1 MSAALAR
8 VAAAPTPV
16 PSPVHAASVALNAA
30 RCALKD
36 AIQQRDINDAE
47 LRGTRDA
54 IAAGNEDRV
63 RASKARALGETVPAA
78 PSHADIEALE
88 IDAQGR
94 EAAAEVLAKRVEA
107 RKSDITVA
115 EQDLNA
121 AVRSTIA
128 AGPQAKAW
136 ADWEAAIDAL
146 RDAGVRLMA
155 ADRVHRDFGAVV
167 RHFELDGRAAA
178 ALAALRESDW
188 PEGMR
193 PNWMPRHGNWRAVE
207 LPGVSDAAAQ
217 IHADI
222 AVELAA

>member
-1 MSAALAR
+1 MSRAVAIDPDAQSVELNPIRAASLACSAARLGLADDTEHRDVKDAKLRDAR
-8 VAAAPTPV
+8 VA
-16 PSPVHAASVALNAA
+16 
-30 RCALKD
+30 
-36 AIQQRDINDAE
+36 RD
-47 LRGTRDA
+47 
-54 IAAGNEDRV
+54 AGNEDRV
-63 RASKARALGETVPAA
+63 LASKASALGESVHSA
-78 PSHADIEALE
+78 PGHADIEALE
-88 IDAQGR
+88 IEIQGR

-107 RKSDITVA
+107 RKSDVTAA
-115 EQDLNA
+115 EQALNA
-121 AVRSTIA
+121 AVRSAIA
-128 AGPQAKAW
+128 AGPQANAW
-136 ADWEAAIDAL
+136 ADWDAAVDAL

-155 ADRVHRDFGAVV
+155 ADRVQRDFGAVV

-193 PNWMPRHGNWRAVE
+193 PSWMPRHGNWRAVE